1 MTIVDNVAR
10 AFAPAGVGNIGI
22 GFDLLGHSI
31 DGPRDVALVR
41 RIDEPVVRIRA
52 IGGDV
57 AGAESL
63 PLDPA
68 RNTAGHALVSL
79 RALAGV
85 AFAQP
90 LVVALEAAGPDLT
103 RESLTEALR
112 SIDGYTDGLYHS
124 VSFADGY
131 RGNNSV
137 MLLQVTP
144 QGLRPVSD
152 WLTN

>member
-1 MTIVDNVAR
+1 MLATVT
-10 AFAPAGVGNIGI
+10 
-22 GFDLLGHSI
+22 L
-31 DGPRDVALVR
+31 
-41 RIDEPVVRIRA
+41 
-52 IGGDV
+52 
-57 AGAESL
+57 
-63 PLDPA
+63 LDPGLMANPGMQGAIFSVFLRLPSVIVGEGNGDPIADAIYQNIIIPYAPEIA
-68 RNTAGHALVSL
+68 RDPF

-103 RESLTEALR
+103 RESLIAALR

-124 VSFADGY
+124 VSFADGP

-144 QGLRPVSD
+144 QGLRPVSG